1 MALAHLTNIGETAR
15 GRLLSQYAGATKFIA
30 DIAVVVAEA
39 QELEDA
45 FWAFLEELDLDAA
58 SGVWLDVIGGLIGE
72 HRDGAED
79 DPYRLLIAA
88 RILANKSAGST
99 DELLA
104 IVTPLLL
111 YIAAPDLTLVDWYP
125 ASQTIRIYEPPL
137 GGQTGDDTLNRI
149 CKLLHSAKA
158 AAVRFLCIYQDDVTE
173 NMFTFCSEAGGDF
186 PGKGFDNASRT
197 ANGGRLAGVRK
208 I

>member
-99 DELLA
+99 DEHRAVGRLVARLGVSRLLVVGDLVAFWTDGVTERRHSGDMFGEQRLLSLLA
-104 IVTPLLL
+104 G
-111 YIAAPDLTLVDWYP
+111 AANRP
-125 ASQTIRIYEPPL
+125 A
-137 GGQTGDDTLNRI
+137 GDVAREIDE
-149 CKLLHSAKA
+149 
-158 AAVRFLCIYQDDVTE
+158 AVMEFAPGLPHDDVAIMVARVTAVVGE
-173 NMFTFCSEAGGDF
+173 RAGLL
-186 PGKGFDNASRT
+186 
-197 ANGGRLAGVRK
+197 GRPQTLQST
-208 I
+208 